1 MVPCAKRVAA
11 LDAVSRVWRDVRIAL
26 AVLLLPDEDEEEE
39 DGADDGLD
47 RQTVLRRTY
56 EQCAAAGMCPCERH
70 RELAADVLTGLERA
84 GYIPVP
90 TKAPRD
96 AN

>member
-1 MVPCAKRVAA
+1 MRVT
-11 LDAVSRVWRDVRIAL
+11 WRWLRLTL
-26 AVLLLPDEDEEEE
+26 AELLLPDEDEEEE
-39 DGADDGLD
+39 EGADDGLD

-70 RELAADVLTGLERA
+70 RELVADVLTGLERA

-90 TKAPRD
+90 TRAPPG